1 MERHRHLKFMLG
13 WVPGHKGI
21 PGNERVD
28 EEAKKAAEGAHNNMV
43 NRIPFLTKG
52 LLKSKVALQQAYRDQ
67 IKLWV
72 TNRFQDSPRYQRATC
87 IDSTTSP
94 KGF

>member
-21 PGNERVD
+21 PGNGRVD

-43 NRIPFLTKG
+43 KRISFLTK
-52 LLKSKVALQQAYRDQ
+52 
-67 IKLWV
+67 
-72 TNRFQDSPRYQRATC
+72 
-87 IDSTTSP
+87 
-94 KGF
+94 